1 MGKENFSLRQLPV
14 GESAR
19 VTAIGGDSELRR
31 RLLDLGLVP
40 GTEICCLGESPG
52 GGPRA
57 YRLRGTVIALRSSES
72 ETVEVEGLSA
82 QGAVRVALAGNPN
95 VGKSSL
101 FNRLTGL
108 RQHTGNW
115 PGKTVALTSG
125 HCRSAKRDYL
135 LTDLPGTYSL
145 LARSAEECIARDFLR
160 EGRAEAVIVVCDAC
174 SLERNLNLALQVTE
188 ICDRVLLCVNLMD
201 EAKRRGMK
209 LDLKKLAERIGIPV
223 IGVTAHKKSS
233 RRLLLDALDRLLD
246 GDPPQPCRVAY
257 PEGAA
262 LRLPAAGA
270 GCGDAGEELCVQAL
284 YRTAEALCEGVCT
297 PRYADDRRDRRLDR
311 VLTGRLL
318 AWPLMLLLLAL
329 VFWLSIVGANIPSQ
343 WLSTLL
349 FSLEGKLSLGL
360 GALGA
365 PDWLRGLLCEGAWR
379 VTAWVVSVM
388 LPPMAIFF
396 PLFALLEDAGYLPR
410 VAYNL
415 DRPFEACR
423 ACGKQSLCMMMG
435 LGCNAAGVTGCRI
448 IDSERERL
456 LAVLTNALVPCNGR
470 FPTLIALSGL
480 FLAGSVGAGQS
491 LLTALWVAGLLALS
505 LGMSFAMT
513 ALLGR
518 TVLRGRPSAFVL
530 ELPPYRMPQIGRVL
544 VRSLLDRTL
553 FVLGRAAAVA
563 APAGALLW
571 LLGHWSV
578 GGESLLT
585 HLAGALDPLGL
596 LLGMDGAILLGFL
609 LGLPAN
615 EIVLPVI
622 LMIYSAAGS
631 LSEPSS
637 AAELGGILASQ
648 GWTAW
653 TAGAVM
659 LFSLFHWPCSTTL
672 WTIRKETGRWRWVIL
687 AALLP
692 TLCGIGCCLLLRLAQ
707 TWVG

>member
-1 MGKENFSLRQLPV
+1 MSGETIRLSRLPL

-19 VTAIGGDSELRR
+19 VTALGGDGGLRR

-40 GTEICCLGESPG
+40 GTEVRCLGESPG

-57 YRLRGTVIALRSSES
+57 YGLRGTVLALRGSES
-72 ETVEVEGLSA
+72 EEVEVEPLPPRDL
-82 QGAVRVALAGNPN
+82 VCVALAGNPN
-95 VGKSSL
+95 VGKSTL
-101 FNRLTGL
+101 FNGLTGL

-115 PGKTVALTSG
+115 PGKTVALSSG
-125 HCRSAKRDYL
+125 LCRGAARRYW

-145 LARSAEECIARDFLR
+145 LARSEEERIARDFLR
-160 EGRAEAVIVVCDAC
+160 EGRADAVIVVCDAC
-174 SLERNLNLALQVTE
+174 SLERNLNLALQVSE

-201 EAKRRGMK
+201 EAARRGMR
-209 LDLKKLAERIGIPV
+209 LDLEKLQERLGLPV
-223 IGVTAHKKSS
+223 VGVTAHKKSS
-233 RRLLLDALDRLLD
+233 RRLLLEALDRLMD
-246 GDPPQPCRVAY
+246 RDPPEPFRVDY
-257 PEGAA
+257 PTGAA
-262 LRLPAAGA
+262 LPLTEEGA
-270 GCGDAGEELCVQAL
+270 GEAGEQLCVQAL
-284 YRTAEALCEGVCT
+284 YQAAERLCEGVCT
-297 PRYADDRRDRRLDR
+297 PRYADDRLDRRLDR

-329 VFWLSIVGANIPSQ
+329 VFWLSIVGANRPSQ
-343 WLSTLL
+343 WLSALL
-349 FSLEGKLSLGL
+349 FSLEGRLSAALA
-360 GALGA
+360 ALGA
-365 PDWLRGLLCEGAWR
+365 PEWLRGLLCEGAWR

-480 FLAGSVGAGQS
+480 FLAGSAGAGRS
-491 LLTALWVAGLLALS
+491 LVTACWVAGLLALS
-505 LGMSFAMT
+505 LGVSFLT
-513 ALLGR
+513 TWLLGR
-518 TVLRGRPSAFVL
+518 TLLRGKPSAFVL
-530 ELPPYRMPQIGRVL
+530 ELPPYRMPQIGKVL

-571 LLGHWSV
+571 LLGNGQI

-585 HLAGALDPLGL
+585 RLAGALDPPGR

-631 LSEPSS
+631 LAEPAS
-637 AAELGGILASQ
+637 AAELGAILTSQ

-653 TAGAVM
+653 TAAAVM

-672 WTIRKETGRWRWVIL
+672 LTVKKETGRWKWVFL
-687 AALLP
+687 AALIP
-692 TLCGIGCCLLLRLAQ
+692 TLCGVCCCLLLRLIHH
-707 TWVG
+707 

>member
-1 MGKENFSLRQLPV
+1 MKKESFSLLELPV

-19 VTAIGGDSELRR
+19 IAALGGERELRR
-31 RLLDLGLVP
+31 RLMDLGLVP

-57 YRLRGTVIALRSSES
+57 YRVRGTVLALRSAES
-72 ETVEVEGLSA
+72 RGVRVEGDA
-82 QGAVRVALAGNPN
+82 VHGAVRVALAGNPN

-125 HCRSAKRDYL
+125 RCRSARREYL
-135 LTDLPGTYSL
+135 FTDLPGAYSL
-145 LARSAEECIARDFLR
+145 LARSEEEHIARDFLR
-160 EGRAEAVIVVCDAC
+160 EGRAEAVVVVCDAC

-188 ICDRVLLCVNLMD
+188 LCDRVLLCVNLLD
-201 EAKRRGMK
+201 EAARRGMT
-209 LDLKKLAERIGIPV
+209 LDLKKLEERLGVPV
-223 IGVTAHKKSS
+223 IGVSAHKKSS
-233 RRLLLDALDRLLD
+233 RRLLLDALDRLID
-246 GDPPQPCRVAY
+246 GDQPQPYRVAY

-262 LRLPAAGA
+262 LPLPGA
-270 GCGDAGEELCVQAL
+270 VCEGGGGEDCCAEALCRA
-284 YRTAEALCEGVCT
+284 AEALCEGVCT
-297 PRYADDRRDRRLDR
+297 PRYADDRRDRLLDR
-311 VLTGRLL
+311 VLTGRCL
-318 AWPLMLLLLAL
+318 AWPLMLFLLAL
-329 VFWLSIVGANIPSQ
+329 VFWLSIVGANIPSR
-343 WLSTLL
+343 WLSALL
-349 FSLEGKLSLGL
+349 FSLEGRLSAILAAIGTP
-360 GALGA
+360 A
-365 PDWLRGLLCEGAWR
+365 WLRGLLCEGAWR

-415 DRPFEACR
+415 DRPFEACQ

-456 LAVLTNALVPCNGR
+456 LAVLTNSLVPCNGR

-480 FLAGSVGAGQS
+480 FLAGSAGAGRS
-491 LLTALWVAGLLALS
+491 LLTALWVAGLLSLS
-505 LGMSFAMT
+505 LGMSFTAT
-513 ALLGR
+513 ALLSR
-518 TVLRGRPSAFVL
+518 TLLRGKASAFVL

-571 LLGHWSV
+571 LLGHWTV

-585 HLAGALDPLGL
+585 LLARALDPIGL
-596 LLGMDGAILLGFL
+596 LLGLDGAILLGFL

-622 LMIYSAAGS
+622 LMIYTAAGS

-637 AAELGGILASQ
+637 ASELGAILSSQ

-672 WTIRKETGRWRWVIL
+672 LTVKKETGRWKWVL
-687 AALLP
+687 VAAALP
-692 TLCGIGCCLLLRLAQ
+692 TACGVFCCLLLHLIRLLAA
-707 TWVG
+707 